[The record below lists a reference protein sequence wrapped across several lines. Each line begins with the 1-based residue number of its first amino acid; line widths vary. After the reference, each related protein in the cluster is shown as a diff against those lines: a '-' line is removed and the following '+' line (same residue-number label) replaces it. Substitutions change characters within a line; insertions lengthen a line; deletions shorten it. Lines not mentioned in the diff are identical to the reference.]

1 LTWHEL
7 RLIFCPVTHD
17 ILRLLVSSDP
27 RGVAERLLEHVI
39 VVLRASGGAVFA
51 LRKGGLSAFVERT
64 ALQGIAQ
71 AMATWDLNLSV
82 LIAGGKAADGN
93 TCILPLL
100 SNGIL
105 IGGVWLDGVDPRLCE
120 LGETAAPLVAAL
132 EAPPLPTRGIE
143 EFLDTTDQETLLR
156 EQTLR
161 FLRQAEWNVAAVAR
175 RMKVTRRTI
184 YLRLDRWGIDREKV
198 VKGRRRLRTSEA
210 S

>member
-1 LTWHEL
+1 MARTAAYFLP
-7 RLIFCPVTHD
+7 RDPD